1 MALVFKPLRCP
12 HCQKPVTKPLLKQ
25 HGLLQTFLK
34 RQSFACPH
42 CQEQVVLP
50 EKYETAISSGVF
62 LAVFIAPLFYLWD
75 VTLLDSKFLFGL
87 GAVLAVGGLL
97 LQKLH
102 KA

>member
-12 HCQKPVTKPLLKQ
+12 HCEKPINKPLLKQ

-34 RQSFACPH
+34 RQPFACPH
-42 CQEQVVLP
+42 CQEQMVLP
-50 EKYETAISSGVF
+50 EKYEVAISSGVF
-62 LAVFIAPLFYLWD
+62 LAVFIAPLFHLWD
-75 VTLLDSKFLFGL
+75 ITLLDPRFLFGL

-97 LQKLH
+97 MQKLH

>member
-12 HCQKPVTKPLLKQ
+12 HCQKSVTKPLLKQ
-25 HGLLQTFLK
+25 RGLLQTFLK
-34 RQSFACPH
+34 RQPFACPH

-75 VTLLDSKFLFGL
+75 VALMDSKLLFGF
-87 GAVLAVGGLL
+87 GAVLAIGGLL
-97 LQKLH
+97 MQKLH